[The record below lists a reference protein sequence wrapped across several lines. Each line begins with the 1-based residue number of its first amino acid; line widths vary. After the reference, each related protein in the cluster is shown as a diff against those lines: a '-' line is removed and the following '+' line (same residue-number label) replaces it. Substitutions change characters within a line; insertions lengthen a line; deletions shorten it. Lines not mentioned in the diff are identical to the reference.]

1 MKRIIFL
8 LVTGLLIIP
17 SVLWAQQ
24 PADTFTVEGIM
35 VIRKPTVKQ
44 IINVSVYYIGGV
56 TNYPADEA
64 GIENLALAGT
74 TDCGTRSYTKDEF
87 KNMAD
92 TYGIHI
98 YGSSNYDYGKISL
111 NCISKYFDKG
121 WNLLAEAVNHPVY
134 NENDFKLL
142 KQKIIARIK
151 NQAANPSSKIQKMAI
166 ETTFKGTA
174 YATDP
179 LGELNTVNQLSASD
193 VKSYYYNTLLNKNR
207 MFIVVVGKL
216 SKAVISQKIGE
227 AFGSLPEKPYASP
240 SYEVPVIAS
249 NSLYIE
255 PRKLSTNYIA
265 GIANAPAFT
274 ADDFVANQLAI
285 AALSDNFFEEI
296 RTKRN
301 LSYAPY
307 AYSVR
312 RKMPYSYLF
321 VSTPKPKAA
330 VGVMMDEIRRLRT
343 KGFSQK
349 EFTEM
354 RDLFITRN
362 YMRQQST
369 DAMAANLGIS
379 KILGDWKMPQEFIGK
394 VRQTT
399 PDELTNAFRKYVK
412 GINWNYL
419 GNTAAVDSAK
429 AVFKTSVQS
438 QEILK

>member
-1 MKRIIFL
+1 MKRIIFVL
-8 LVTGLLIIP
+8 IICVLIIP
-17 SVLWAQQ
+17 LKLWAQE
-24 PADTFTVEGIM
+24 PADTFTVEGIT
-35 VIRKPTVKQ
+35 VVRKPTVKA

-56 TNYPADEA
+56 ANYPAKEA

-74 TDCGTRSYTKDEF
+74 MECGTRSYTKDEF
-87 KNMAD
+87 KNIAD
-92 TYGIHI
+92 AYGINI
-98 YGSSNYDYGKISL
+98 YGSSTYDYGKISL

-121 WNLLAEAVNHPVY
+121 WNLLAEAVNHPLY

-193 VKSYYYNTLLNKNR
+193 VKNYYYNTLLNKNR
-207 MFIVVVGKL
+207 MFIVVAGKL
-216 SKAVISQKIGE
+216 SKAVIGRKIEE
-227 AFGSLPEKPYASP
+227 AFGRLPERPYAAP
-240 SYEVPVIAS
+240 SYQAPVIAS
-249 NSLYIE
+249 NSLHIE
-255 PRKLSTNYIA
+255 SRTLSTNYIA
-265 GIANAPAFT
+265 GIVNAPAFT
-274 ADDFVANQLAI
+274 SDDFVANQLAI

-321 VSTPKPKAA
+321 VSTPEPKAA
-330 VGVMMDEIRRLRT
+330 VEVMIHEIQRLQ
-343 KGFSQK
+343 KEGFSQK
-349 EFTEM
+349 ELTEM

-362 YMRQQST
+362 YMRQQSA
-369 DAMAANLGIS
+369 DAMASNLGVS
-379 KILGDWKMPQEFIGK
+379 KVLGDWKMPQEFSNK
-394 VRQTT
+394 VRQAT
-399 PDELTNAFRKYVK
+399 PDELTQVFRKYVH

-419 GNTAAVDSAK
+419 GDAKAIDSAK
-429 AVFKTSVQS
+429 TVFEASVKP
-438 QEILK
+438 QEGGM